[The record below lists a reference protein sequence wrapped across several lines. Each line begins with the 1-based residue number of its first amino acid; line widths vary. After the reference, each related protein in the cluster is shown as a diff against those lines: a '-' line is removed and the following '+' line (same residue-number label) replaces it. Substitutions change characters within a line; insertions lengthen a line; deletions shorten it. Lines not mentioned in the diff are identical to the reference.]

1 MSTSI
6 DLRAAAAAIAAW
18 LAIVPGFTAAQQPEA
33 PAPTPAPAAEPA
45 PAAGEPGGAQGYLG
59 FGLVL
64 VSHTLS
70 TPIGDGDSSGGG
82 IGGHGAGYSGPVGE
96 SLDIGFSG
104 QFALMGRTAE
114 ETDEEFADFMYEIDG
129 GLRIWRLLYLT
140 LGYTTQSTA
149 YDLADVTTTYSIIP
163 VGIGLLRTTDRGY
176 VLAQLRL
183 GGGRIT
189 NDQDDSSES
198 VGYVGL
204 RGVFQQGSADGVQF
218 MVGLG
223 WDRYDIKD
231 FDFQDDFLR
240 VDLGLG
246 FGL

>member
-1 MSTSI
+1 MSASI
-6 DLRAAAAAIAAW
+6 ALRAATVSAC
-18 LAIVPGFTAAQQPEA
+18 LAIVPALGAAQQPEA
-33 PAPTPAPAAEPA
+33 PAPAAEPA

-70 TPIGDGDSSGGG
+70 TPFGDGDSSGGG
-82 IGGHGAGYSGPVGE
+82 IGGHGAGHSGPVSE
-96 SLDIGFSG
+96 SLDIGFTG
-104 QFALMGRTAE
+104 QVALMGRTADD
-114 ETDEEFADFMYEIDG
+114 TDEDLADVMYEVDG
-129 GLRIWRLLYLT
+129 GLRLSRLLYVT

-149 YDLADVTTTYSIIP
+149 YDTSDVTTTYSIVP
-163 VGIGLLRTTDRGY
+163 VGVGLLRTTDTGY
-176 VLAQLRL
+176 ALAQLRV

-218 MVGLG
+218 MIALG

-231 FDFQDDFLR
+231 LDFQDDFLR

>member
-1 MSTSI
+1 MNAST
-6 DLRAAAAAIAAW
+6 LWR
-18 LAIVPGFTAAQQPEA
+18 TAAVA
-33 PAPTPAPAAEPA
+33 ASLAVIPAPAAAQPAEEPA
-45 PAAGEPGGAQGYLG
+45 PAAAQPAPAGEQGGAQGYLG
-59 FGLVL
+59 FGLML
-64 VSHTLS
+64 VNHTLS

-82 IGGHGAGYSGPVGE
+82 VGGHGAGHSAPISE
-96 SLDIGFSG
+96 LLDIGFTG

-114 ETDEEFADFMYEIDG
+114 ETDEEFADFMYEVDG
-129 GLRIWRLLYLT
+129 GLRFWSLLYLS
-140 LGYTTQSTA
+140 LGYTTQSTT
-149 YDLADVTTTYSIIP
+149 YDLADMTTTYSIVP
-163 VGIGLLRTTDRGY
+163 VGIGVLRTTDRGY
-176 VLAQLRL
+176 ALAQLRL

-204 RGVFQQGSADGVQF
+204 RGVLQHGAADGVQY

>member
-1 MSTSI
+1 MSRTNV
-6 DLRAAAAAIAAW
+6 LRAAAVSAC
-18 LAIVPGFTAAQQPEA
+18 LAIVPALTAAQQPEA
-33 PAPTPAPAAEPA
+33 PEATAPAAATAPA
-45 PAAGEPGGAQGYLG
+45 PGEPGGAQGYLG

-70 TPIGDGDSSGGG
+70 TPFGDGDSSGGG
-82 IGGHGAGYSGPVGE
+82 IGGHGAGHSGPVNE
-96 SLDIGFSG
+96 SLDIGFTG
-104 QFALMGRTAE
+104 QVAIMGRTAD
-114 ETDEEFADFMYEIDG
+114 ETDEDLADVMYEVDG
-129 GLRIWRLLYLT
+129 GLRISRLLYVT

-149 YDLADVTTTYSIIP
+149 YDTSDVTTTYSVVP
-163 VGIGLLRTTDRGY
+163 VGVGVLRTTDTGY
-176 VLAQLRL
+176 ALAQLRV

-231 FDFQDDFLR
+231 LDFQDDFLR